1 MPKPLKTR
9 ASAIYWLQNLFLRGL
24 FGALLALPYRQ
35 RIPLAGWSV
44 AYLVAPVAGYRRRVR
59 ENLARIWPEMPPA
72 QRKRLETEVPAN
84 VGRTLIEIYS
94 GAEFAAHVKDTPVL
108 GEGFAAIL
116 QARAQGQGVILVAG
130 HFGNYDVIR
139 AHLAA
144 RGHPIGALFNPMR
157 NPYFDAHYRKTI
169 GAISQPMFARGRR
182 GLAEMVQFLRG
193 GGMIGMM
200 IDQHMSRGQDLTFFG
215 HTART
220 ALSAAEMAIKYN
232 LLLVP
237 VNAVR
242 QPDGLSFQIIVD
254 RPIAHGEAAQMTQGL
269 NDSLEALV
277 RQHPEQWFWIHRR
290 WRQPK

>member
-1 MPKPLKTR
+1 
-9 ASAIYWLQNLFLRGL
+9 
-24 FGALLALPYRQ
+24 
-35 RIPLAGWSV
+35 
-44 AYLVAPVAGYRRRVR
+44 
-59 ENLARIWPEMPPA
+59 
-72 QRKRLETEVPAN
+72 
-84 VGRTLIEIYS
+84 
-94 GAEFAAHVKDTPVL
+94 
-108 GEGFAAIL
+108 
-116 QARAQGQGVILVAG
+116 
-130 HFGNYDVIR
+130 
-139 AHLAA
+139 
-144 RGHPIGALFNPMR
+144 
-157 NPYFDAHYRKTI
+157 
-169 GAISQPMFARGRR
+169 
-182 GLAEMVQFLRG
+182 MVQFLRG